1 MLPRLACLTLC
12 RSIHLLVQLAR
23 GDAAKE
29 LEILVL
35 RPLGSENRTSCRDLV
50 VLVNLAI
57 EAIPAPNKGGSRN
70 RIGPSPDLDTRRRPK
85 REASVRPLLVVVP
98 HVLIEHT
105 FKVASTPDQHPVQ
118 ALLPHGS
125 SPPLSEGVGVRC
137 LDRRLDGLDAI
148 GGKDV
153 VEGTRE
159 LAVAVANEELRC
171 AGSRCRLCFP
181 AHRETLLHA
190 GRHCCI
196 ERSPRATAS
205 TRRSNTTDHRHGRVV
220 RPFLGALP

>member
-1 MLPRLACLTLC
+1 MN
-12 RSIHLLVQLAR
+12 Q
-23 GDAAKE
+23 
-29 LEILVL
+29 
-35 RPLGSENRTSCRDLV
+35 
-50 VLVNLAI
+50 AI
-57 EAIPAPNKGGSRN
+57 EAIPAPNEGGSRN

-85 REASVRPLLVVVP
+85 REASMRPLLVVVP

-125 SPPLSEGVGVRC
+125 YSPLSEGVGVRC

-159 LAVAVANEELRC
+159 LAVAVK
-171 AGSRCRLCFP
+171 
-181 AHRETLLHA
+181 
-190 GRHCCI
+190 
-196 ERSPRATAS
+196 
-205 TRRSNTTDHRHGRVV
+205 
-220 RPFLGALP
+220 